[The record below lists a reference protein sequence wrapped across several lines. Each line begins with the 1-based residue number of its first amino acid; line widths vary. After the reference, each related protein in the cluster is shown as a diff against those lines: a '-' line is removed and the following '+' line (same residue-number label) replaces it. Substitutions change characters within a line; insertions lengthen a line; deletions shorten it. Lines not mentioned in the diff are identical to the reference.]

1 MLTNIIGVKFKK
13 EGRIYNFNAA
23 DHILHKDD
31 QVIVNTE
38 NGLAL
43 GVIITDVKRC
53 EASEL
58 PPNLKKVVRK
68 VTPEDLRIK
77 EENEKLEE
85 DARKF
90 CLEKIKELGLSM
102 KLITVDCL
110 FDKSKIIFYFTA
122 EARVDFRDLV
132 KDLVQKFKTRIELKQ
147 VGARQEGRIIKG
159 IAVCGR
165 MVCCAGILQN
175 MERVTVKMAKE
186 QSMSLNPEKISG
198 LCGRL
203 MCCLAYEHEA
213 YACAKKCA
221 KDAKANGN
229 KAQEIPQAILPD
241 DKNNVDL
248 AKMEDDGDFDTSR
261 N

>member
-1 MLTNIIGVKFKK
+1 LLTNIIGIKFKK

-38 NGLAL
+38 NGPAL
-43 GVIITDVKRC
+43 GVVITDVQRC
-53 EASEL
+53 EAAEL
-58 PPNLKKVVRK
+58 PPNLKRVVRK
-68 VTPEDLRIK
+68 VTPDDLKVK
-77 EENEKLEE
+77 EENERLEA

-90 CLEKIKELGLSM
+90 ALEKIRERGLSM

-132 KDLVQKFKTRIELKQ
+132 KDLVAKFKTRIELKQ
-147 VGARQEGRIIKG
+147 VGARQEGRMIKG

-203 MCCLAYEHEA
+203 MCCLAYEHDA

-221 KDAKANGN
+221 KDAKANVN
-229 KAQEIPQAILPD
+229 KAQESHLIISAD
-241 DKNNVDL
+241 DKNDTDL
-248 AKMEDDGDFDTSR
+248 AKMEDDGEF
-261 N
+261 